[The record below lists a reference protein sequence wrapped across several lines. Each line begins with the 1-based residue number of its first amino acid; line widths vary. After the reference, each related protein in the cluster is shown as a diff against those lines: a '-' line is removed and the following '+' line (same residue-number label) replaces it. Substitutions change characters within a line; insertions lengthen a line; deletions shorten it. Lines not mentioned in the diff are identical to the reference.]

1 MDDFNGATNRFLAW
15 FKAGGGVFRDDLLEI
30 QDLRA
35 KDAGRGIGKPA
46 SQVCMIWALID
57 SMQSQNKTY
66 QKTQR
71 YSLYLEI

>member
-1 MDDFNGATNRFLAW
+1 LAW

-46 SQVCMIWALID
+46 SKVCTIWALID

-66 QKTQR
+66 RKIQR